1 MDELRLEKMSI
12 KKNELLRLLSDYYLN
27 KYNKNIKV
35 KCKVEEKFDFT
46 EQLMTVISFYY
57 EDTIKFNNV
66 NVDVTCNLSKE
77 DIVKILNELLIE
89 EGYEI
94 KNIEFKTYT
103 KTTGYYLSER
113 DEVYFSGVDFSLSKK
128 PMEKILRKG
137 NAWK

>member
-137 NAWK
+137 NA